1 MLINLIACLSEQR
14 WEGESYQTPT
24 GFSQRTNSSTRPVK
38 TRNIKNSISH
48 MCLLNEELYY
58 SRHPLWWVL
67 ARSTHHPRTSD
78 TEWDVL
84 DPMPTHTPLGSTLLE
99 MVRVILHII
108 VACHHISS
116 ADRNFP
122 VLSYCVKT
130 GASKWREL
138 KDGVFYCSCQ
148 KATIP

>member
-1 MLINLIACLSEQR
+1 
-14 WEGESYQTPT
+14 
-24 GFSQRTNSSTRPVK
+24 
-38 TRNIKNSISH
+38 

-84 DPMPTHTPLGSTLLE
+84 DPVPTHTPLGSKLWE

-116 ADRNFP
+116 ADCNFP
-122 VLSYCVKT
+122 VLPQCVKT
-130 GASKWREL
+130 ATSERREIKEECFTAVVRTL
-138 KDGVFYCSCQ
+138 PYNKT
-148 KATIP
+148 KIMLP